1 MSLDT
6 SQKLSSRKKSNIE
19 IERKESEEI
28 FNLKNLKKD
37 YEELMK
43 KYSNLIDV
51 NKIEEKGN
59 NNSKK
64 SNVSKA

>member
-1 MSLDT
+1 M
-6 SQKLSSRKKSNIE
+6 SSRKKSNID
-19 IERKESEEI
+19 IERNESEEI

-43 KYSNLIDV
+43 KYSNLIDI
-51 NKIEEKGN
+51 NKIEEKCN

>member
-1 MSLDT
+1 
-6 SQKLSSRKKSNIE
+6 LSSRKKSNIE

-37 YEELMK
+37 YEQLMK

-59 NNSKK
+59 NNFKK

>member
-1 MSLDT
+1 
-6 SQKLSSRKKSNIE
+6 LSSRKKSNID

-28 FNLKNLKKD
+28 FNLNNLKKD

-43 KYSNLIDV
+43 KYSNLIDI